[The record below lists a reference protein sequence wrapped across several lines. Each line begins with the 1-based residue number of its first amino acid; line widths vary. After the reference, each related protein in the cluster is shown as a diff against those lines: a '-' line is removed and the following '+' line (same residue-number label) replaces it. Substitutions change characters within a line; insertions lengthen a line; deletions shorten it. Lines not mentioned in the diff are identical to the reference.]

1 MRGAPGSGKSSWIK
15 EHGLEPYTLSADQ
28 IRLQCQSP
36 ELNVYGGEG
45 ISMKN
50 DPDVWSMLFRMLE
63 IRMSH
68 GEFTVIDATNSK
80 TVEMKKYKEL
90 ATAYRYRI
98 YIVDMTDMD
107 INVVK
112 LQNSQREPFKR
123 VPEYV
128 IDKMYSRFATQN
140 IPSGITPIGKDD
152 FDKVKYQQLDL
163 SNYKIIHHIG
173 DIHGCYTSL
182 CEYLLKSVAGN
193 DTQIDYVN
201 GKFLYTSSVGG
212 GAYVRDV
219 PKPKEL
225 ADFLSPDEFYIFVGD
240 YTDRGIENVEVLQFL
255 SEIYKMNNV
264 QLLEGNHEIHLR
276 NWLHDATARSS
287 QFNKVTKPYLENAV
301 HKKKLNKK
309 TLRQVYRK
317 LGQVIYYKYKDKN
330 VLVTHG
336 GLSNIGENLLYVAT
350 EQMISGVGQYEEYSA
365 VIKSFEQNN
374 PDIYQVNGHRNLE
387 DVPIQASNH
396 CFNLEGGVEFGG
408 ELRAVKFTDGGF
420 ETVAIKNEVFGI
432 NQNIENVQHVTSE
445 NLILSLRDNKHVNEK
460 MFDNISSFNFTR
472 EAFNRKIWDEQTIK
486 ARGLFLDNETNKII
500 CRGYSKFF
508 NINERPSTRLNI
520 LKHRLTFPI
529 KAYVK
534 ENGFLAM
541 VSYDEKNDDF
551 LICSKSVPQRYS
563 QEEDIINCFTRMFS
577 ELSKEQLDSIK
588 NYIKNNNVT
597 LLFECCDIDND
608 PHIIEYEKSKI
619 VLLDVVKNDINFE
632 HLDYD
637 SLVQTSNYLN
647 LECKTLA
654 YTFNTWPEFIDWYYK
669 VTDENNA
676 NDKIEG
682 YVIEDSDDYM
692 VKLKLPYYNKWKF
705 LRGVADCVA
714 RKGYFNKT
722 GSLFDKECNDF
733 YGWVKDEVYKD
744 RQPNDKKP
752 RINIIKL
759 REQFYEVVE

>member
-1 MRGAPGSGKSSWIK
+1 MRGSAGCGKSTWIK
-15 EHGLEPYTLSADQ
+15 EHGLEPYALSADQ

-36 ELNVYGGEG
+36 EQNIYGEKSV
-45 ISMKN
+45 SMKN
-50 DPDVWSMLFRMLE
+50 ESDVWSMLFRMLE

-80 TVEMKKYKEL
+80 TVEMKKYKDL
-90 ATAYRYRI
+90 AVAYRYRM
-98 YIVDMTDMD
+98 YIVDMTDID
-107 INVVK
+107 IEVVK
-112 LQNSQREPFKR
+112 LQNAQREPLKR
-123 VPEYV
+123 VPEHV
-128 IDKMYSRFATQN
+128 IDKMYSRFATQK

-152 FDKVKYQQLDL
+152 FDKVKYCQLDL
-163 SNYKIIHHIG
+163 SSYKAVHHIG
-173 DIHGCYTSL
+173 DIHGCYTAL
-182 CEYLLKSVAGN
+182 QDYLKS
-193 DTQIDYVN
+193 Q
-201 GKFLYTSSVGG
+201 GG
-212 GAYVRDV
+212 LKD
-219 PKPKEL
+219 
-225 ADFLSPDEFYIFVGD
+225 DEFYIFVGD

-255 SEIYKMNNV
+255 SEIYKRDNV
-264 QLLEGNHEIHLR
+264 QLLEGNHEVHLR
-276 NWLHDATARSS
+276 NWLHDTTARSS

-301 HKKKLNKK
+301 HKKLLNKK

-350 EQMISGVGQYEEYSA
+350 EQMINGVGQYEEYSA

-374 PDIYQVNGHRNLE
+374 PDIYQINGHRNLE

-408 ELRAVKFTDGGF
+408 ELRALKLTDGGF
-420 ETVAIKNEVFGI
+420 ETVAIKNEVFGV
-432 NQNIENVQHVTSE
+432 NQNIENVQHVTNE
-445 NLILSLRDNKHVNEK
+445 NLILSLRDNRYVNEK
-460 MFDNISSFNFTR
+460 IFDNISSFNFTR

-520 LKHRLTFPI
+520 LKHRLTFPV

-563 QEEDIINCFTRMFS
+563 QEGDIINCFTRMFN
-577 ELSKEQLDSIK
+577 ELSKEQLDNIK
-588 NYIKNNNVT
+588 YFVKQNKVT

-608 PHIIEYEKSKI
+608 PHIIEYKKSKF
-619 VLLDVVKNDINFE
+619 VLLDVVKNDVNFE
-632 HLDYD
+632 RLDYEK
-637 SLVQTSNYLN
+637 LVELSHNLN
-647 LECKTLA
+647 LECKKL
-654 YTFNTWPEFIDWYYK
+654 YKKFNTWPEFIDWYYK
-669 VTDENNA
+669 VTDENNTT
-676 NDKIEG
+676 DKIEG

-722 GSLFDKECNDF
+722 SSLFDKECNDF

-759 REQFYEVVE
+759 RKQFYEEVK